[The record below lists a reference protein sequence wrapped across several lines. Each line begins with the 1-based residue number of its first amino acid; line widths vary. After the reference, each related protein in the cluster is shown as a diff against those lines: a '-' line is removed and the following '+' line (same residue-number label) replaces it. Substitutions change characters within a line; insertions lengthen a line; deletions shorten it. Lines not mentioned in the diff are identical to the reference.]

1 MQDDVIL
8 STSDNVSGLCAHTG
22 CVCAVAA
29 GETYCC
35 EYCAAADSA
44 EDALEH
50 GCGCGHPECD
60 AG

>member
-1 MQDDVIL
+1 MQDAIL
-8 STSDNVSGLCAHTG
+8 STSDNVSGLCAHPG
-22 CVCAVAA
+22 CGCAVAS

-35 EYCAAADSA
+35 EYCAAADTRA
-44 EDALEH
+44 EETLQQ